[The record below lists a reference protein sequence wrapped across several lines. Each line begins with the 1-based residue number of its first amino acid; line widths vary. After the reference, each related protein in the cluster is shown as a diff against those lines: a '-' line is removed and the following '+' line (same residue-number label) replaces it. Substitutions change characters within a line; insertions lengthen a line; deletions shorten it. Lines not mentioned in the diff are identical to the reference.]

1 MGSIRHSGHGEG
13 YLKGLQW
20 KFLGSYWGV
29 REGRLR
35 ENPPARGVAT
45 PRGVAV
51 GVGMR
56 GKEVSL
62 SNGLARAS
70 LA

>member
-1 MGSIRHSGHGEG
+1 MEVPGV
-13 YLKGLQW
+13 L
-20 KFLGSYWGV
+20 LGST
-29 REGRLR
+29 EGPFQ

-62 SNGLARAS
+62 SNGLAHAS